1 MNCSQELIERSA
13 QKAQER
19 GTFLQAHMNE
29 YPGEVNYTL
38 EKYKLRPV
46 EYLES
51 LGILQENFVAAHGIL
66 LSPGEKRLLE
76 KRNVKV
82 VHCPFSNCG
91 KGVPET
97 PDLVERGISIGLGT
111 DGTAHGGLS
120 LWNEMKIFRSVMNS
134 TWGSR
139 NADPE
144 VMPAETIL
152 NMVTKGGAA
161 FWEKKELLAF

>member
-1 MNCSQELIERSA
+1 
-13 QKAQER
+13 
-19 GTFLQAHMNE
+19 MNE

-111 DGTAHGGLS
+111 DGTAPVSYTHLYRNSGFYRNHGDCIL
-120 LWNEMKIFRSVMNS
+120 
-134 TWGSR
+134 
-139 NADPE
+139 AD
-144 VMPAETIL
+144 L
-152 NMVTKGGAA
+152 
-161 FWEKKELLAF
+161 